1 MAGEICSKE
10 LNFLVDTGSAI
21 TLLSTDI
28 FESFENDIK
37 LEPVQYGV
45 LLADGTSL
53 PVKGQIEIEIDLG
66 PVKTCHNVIVAGIKS
81 QAILGMDFLTK
92 FKCTLDLNKSC
103 LRIGDA
109 KLPLWNEFSAKP
121 NCCRLTVADHVT
133 IPANHEQLIQTKC
146 LKRGN
151 EQRYNLVEGTPLFQS
166 KYGVLVARSLTDIT
180 TTNSVLN
187 PTECDIDLWRGTT
200 IALCHPPNLS

>member
-1 MAGEICSKE
+1 M
-10 LNFLVDTGSAI
+10 
-21 TLLSTDI
+21 
-28 FESFENDIK
+28 
-37 LEPVQYGV
+37 
-45 LLADGTSL
+45 ADGTSL

-66 PVKTCHNVIVAGIKS
+66 PVKTCHNVIMAGIKS

-103 LRIGDA
+103 LGIGDA
-109 KLPLWNEFSAKP
+109 KLPL
-121 NCCRLTVADHVT
+121 TVANHVT

-151 EQRYNLVEGTPLFQS
+151 EYRYNLVEGTPLFQS